1 MAIAVQARRQER
13 LATVAP
19 RRRSYGR
26 RKCPACDG
34 VMTVREHWGAT
45 GSAWVCGKC
54 ITSIAA

>member
-1 MAIAVQARRQER
+1 MATAVRQMR
-13 LATVAP
+13 QVTVAP
-19 RRRSYGR
+19 RRRNFGR
-26 RKCPACDG
+26 RKCPACGG